1 VVDQPIRIIR
11 IGGQIMFGLGI
22 SEILIIAAI
31 ILLIFGAKRLPQI
44 GEGLGKTVKEIKKA
58 SKGLKKEGKEKVDAS
73 DEEKPENQEQHN
85 TSRRLNLRDEIENVP
100 GVREIKGVQETAS
113 EVRKWWRFLKH

>member
-22 SEILIIAAI
+22 SEMIIIAAI
-31 ILLIFGAKRLPQI
+31 ILLIFGARRLPEI
-44 GEGLGKTVKEIKKA
+44 GEGIGKTVKEIKRV
-58 SKGLKKEGKEKVDAS
+58 SKDLKKGGKEKADTS

-85 TSRRLNLRDEIENVP
+85 ASRLLNLRDEIENVP

>member
-1 VVDQPIRIIR
+1 
-11 IGGQIMFGLGI
+11 MFGLGI
-22 SEILIIAAI
+22 SEMIIIAAI
-31 ILLIFGAKRLPQI
+31 ILLIFGARRLPEI
-44 GEGLGKTVKEIKKA
+44 GEGIGKTVKEIKRV
-58 SKGLKKEGKEKVDAS
+58 SKDLKKGGKEKADTS

-85 TSRRLNLRDEIENVP
+85 ASRLLNLRDEIENVP

>member
-1 VVDQPIRIIR
+1 
-11 IGGQIMFGLGI
+11 MFGLGI

-100 GVREIKGVQETAS
+100 GVREIKGVQQTAS